1 MSPTNVLPDG
11 NYQVTEFQTSTPP
24 SNPVENHLLPDG
36 AHWPELWAQINDP
49 PAEIHVRGRMEVL
62 NEPSIAMVGTRRATA
77 RGLAVARGIA
87 SELAANGWVI
97 VSGLA
102 LGIDGA
108 AHCGALAVQGKSVGV
123 MATGS
128 DRVYPSAHRG
138 LKERLEE
145 RGCTLTEFAT
155 GTPPL
160 RHHFPQRNR
169 LIAGLVQGVIV
180 VEAPLKS
187 GAMLTAMLALDYDRE
202 VFAVPGPVDLDT
214 SRGCHHLLRE
224 GAHLLES
231 VADVTRVLGRPD
243 GWREPRQESVGQKG
257 NGIPEPIP
265 NSAAR
270 WIMDRLDL
278 EGVSRDR
285 LRERWPGPEE
295 SWQEGLLA
303 LELAGLIRRLP
314 GGRLARR
321 IWSG

>member
-1 MSPTNVLPDG
+1 MIESRN
-11 NYQVTEFQTSTPP
+11 S
-24 SNPVENHLLPDG
+24 SNSAHPVEHHLQPG
-36 AHWPELWAQINDP
+36 HPHWPKRWDQIKDP
-49 PAEIHVRGRMEVL
+49 PHEIHVCGQLAVL

-77 RGLAVARGIA
+77 RGLAVARAIA
-87 SELAANGWVI
+87 GELAANGWVI

-102 LGIDGA
+102 LGIDGE
-108 AHCGALAVQGKSVGV
+108 AHRGALAVQGRSVGV

-128 DRVYPSAHRG
+128 DRMYPAAHRRLRDG
-138 LKERLEE
+138 LEE
-145 RGCTLTEFAT
+145 NGCSLTEFAP

-160 RHHFPQRNR
+160 KHHFPQRNR
-169 LIAGLVQGVIV
+169 LIAALARGVIV

-202 VFAVPGPVDLDT
+202 VFAVPGPVDLET

-231 VADVTRVLGRPD
+231 VADVTAVLGRPD
-243 GWREPRQESVGQKG
+243 GGLKSATDPVGGVKTG
-257 NGIPEPIP
+257 VPEPIP
-265 NSAAR
+265 GSTAC

-285 LRERWPGPEE
+285 LRERWPGAEE